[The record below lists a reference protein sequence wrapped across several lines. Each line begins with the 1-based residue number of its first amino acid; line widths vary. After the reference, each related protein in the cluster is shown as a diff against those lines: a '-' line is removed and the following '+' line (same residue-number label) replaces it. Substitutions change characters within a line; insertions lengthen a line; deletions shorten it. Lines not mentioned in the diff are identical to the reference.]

1 LGIEVCVQV
10 NKTRCHKFA
19 ARINCLGGG
28 IPRQIA
34 NLRDATVSDRKV
46 GLYGFSACAIDKGAT
61 CNH

>member
-1 LGIEVCVQV
+1 LPLASIVS
-10 NKTRCHKFA
+10 A
-19 ARINCLGGG
+19 AG

-34 NLRDATVSDRKV
+34 NLRDATVSDREV